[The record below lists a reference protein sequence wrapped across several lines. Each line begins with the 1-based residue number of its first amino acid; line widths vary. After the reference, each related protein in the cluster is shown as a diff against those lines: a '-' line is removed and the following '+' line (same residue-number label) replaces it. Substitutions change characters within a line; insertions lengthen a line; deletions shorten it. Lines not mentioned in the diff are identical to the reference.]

1 MVSFP
6 FLQWAHEPAIR
17 LTAEAHTQLAN
28 RKYPKYIGFSGLPGA
43 VAYLLLRSGWLC
55 PKLLGSSTAETCK
68 HMPTGRIS
76 FAALLIASFVVSPFS
91 TAYAE
96 TVVNKSITYFS
107 IGGRTAE
114 ELDKALSE
122 NGPMMKSSGSR
133 HPGATKIKFG
143 GTVTYVKHGNRCT
156 VGSAKVT
163 LSTRLIL
170 PRWKNRRKASRDL
183 GLVWDTLSS
192 DIKRHEERH
201 AEIARNHARKLEKDF
216 LALKPEADC
225 ERMQAR
231 VARLSETAIQ
241 DHDRDQARFDRMEAA
256 NFDRRMIR
264 LLQYRLDTLKKR

>member
-1 MVSFP
+1 
-6 FLQWAHEPAIR
+6 
-17 LTAEAHTQLAN
+17 
-28 RKYPKYIGFSGLPGA
+28 
-43 VAYLLLRSGWLC
+43 
-55 PKLLGSSTAETCK
+55 
-68 HMPTGRIS
+68 MPIGRIS
-76 FAALLIASFVVSPFS
+76 FAALLIASFVASPSS

-114 ELDKALSE
+114 ELDQALSAH
-122 NGPMMKSSGSR
+122 GPMMKTSGSR
-133 HPGATKIKFG
+133 HPGATKIRFG
-143 GTVTYVKHGNRCT
+143 GTVTYVKRGDRCA

-170 PRWKNRRKASRDL
+170 PRWKNRRKANRDL

-216 LALKPEADC
+216 LLLKPEADC

-264 LLQYRLDTLKKR
+264 LLQYRLDAITKR

>member
-1 MVSFP
+1 
-6 FLQWAHEPAIR
+6 
-17 LTAEAHTQLAN
+17 
-28 RKYPKYIGFSGLPGA
+28 
-43 VAYLLLRSGWLC
+43 
-55 PKLLGSSTAETCK
+55 
-68 HMPTGRIS
+68 MPTGRIS
-76 FAALLIASFVVSPFS
+76 FAALLIASIIASHSS

-107 IGGRTAE
+107 VGGRTAE

-122 NGPMMKSSGSR
+122 NGPLMKGTGAR

-143 GTVTYVKHGNRCT
+143 GTVTDVQHGDRCA

-170 PRWKNRRKASRDL
+170 PRWKNRNKANRDL

-216 LALKPEADC
+216 LALKPESDC

-231 VARLSETAIQ
+231 VARLSENAIA

-256 NFDRRMIR
+256 NFDRRMVR
-264 LLQYRLDTLKKR
+264 LLQYRLDTMKKR

>member
-1 MVSFP
+1 MPIGRLSIATLL
-6 FLQWAHEPAIR
+6 FLSIAATNMTPA
-17 LTAEAHTQLAN
+17 LAD
-28 RKYPKYIGFSGLPGA
+28 
-43 VAYLLLRSGWLC
+43 
-55 PKLLGSSTAETCK
+55 
-68 HMPTGRIS
+68 
-76 FAALLIASFVVSPFS
+76 
-91 TAYAE
+91 
-96 TVVNKSITYFS
+96 TVINKSITYFS
-107 IGGRTAE
+107 VGGRTAE

-122 NGPMMKSSGSR
+122 HGPMMNSTGTR

-143 GTVTYVKHGNRCT
+143 GTVTYVKHGERCA

-170 PRWKNRRKASRDL
+170 PRWKNRHKANRDL
-183 GLVWDTLSS
+183 ALVWDTLAS

-216 LALKPEADC
+216 MALKPEADC

-256 NFDRRMIR
+256 NFDRRMVR
-264 LLQYRLDTLKKR
+264 LLQYRLDSMTKR

>member
-1 MVSFP
+1 
-6 FLQWAHEPAIR
+6 
-17 LTAEAHTQLAN
+17 
-28 RKYPKYIGFSGLPGA
+28 
-43 VAYLLLRSGWLC
+43 
-55 PKLLGSSTAETCK
+55 
-68 HMPTGRIS
+68 MPTGRIS
-76 FAALLIASFVVSPFS
+76 FAALLIASIMASNPS
-91 TAYAE
+91 ITHAE
-96 TVVNKSITYFS
+96 TVMNKTITYFS
-107 IGGRTAE
+107 VGGRTAE

-122 NGPMMKSSGSR
+122 HGPVMKGTGAR

-143 GTVTYVKHGNRCT
+143 GTVTYVKHGNRCA

-170 PRWKNRRKASRDL
+170 PRWKNRGKANRDL

-216 LALKPEADC
+216 LLLKPEADC

-231 VARLSETAIQ
+231 VARLSETAIE
-241 DHDRDQARFDRMEAA
+241 DHDRDQARFDKMEAA

-264 LLQYRLDTLKKR
+264 LLQYRLDAISKR

>member
-1 MVSFP
+1 
-6 FLQWAHEPAIR
+6 
-17 LTAEAHTQLAN
+17 
-28 RKYPKYIGFSGLPGA
+28 
-43 VAYLLLRSGWLC
+43 
-55 PKLLGSSTAETCK
+55 
-68 HMPTGRIS
+68 MPTGRIS
-76 FAALLIASFVVSPFS
+76 FAALLIASIVAGSS
-91 TAYAE
+91 IAHAE
-96 TVVNKSITYFS
+96 TVMNKTITYFS
-107 IGGRTAE
+107 VGGRTAE

-122 NGPMMKSSGSR
+122 HGPAMKGTGAR

-143 GTVTYVKHGNRCT
+143 GTVTYVKHGNRCA

-170 PRWKNRRKASRDL
+170 PRWKNRNKANRDL

-216 LALKPEADC
+216 LLLKPEPDC

-231 VARLSETAIQ
+231 VARLSESAIE

-264 LLQYRLDTLKKR
+264 LLQYRLDAITKR